1 MIGLSRRTA
10 ASPDAFS
17 ALWFGQ
23 TVSAVGTQVSMVALP
38 LIAVLGLGAG
48 PLQLGILAAL
58 ETVPYLVLSL
68 PAGVIVDRVDRRST
82 MIVCD
87 VGRALVLVLAA
98 GAVPLGVLSIGLL
111 YLVALA
117 VGSMSVFFTVACT
130 SYLATILPADR
141 LVGGNQRLELSESA
155 ARVVGPS
162 LGGAILGIAGAAAA
176 LSLDGASY
184 GVSAVAIAA
193 SRRSGGEPARVAEE
207 RVGFMAA
214 MGEGLR
220 RVLGD
225 RILRDLAGSTA
236 LFNLGSGMVLA
247 VIVLF
252 ATSEVGV
259 GAEGFG
265 LIYGLGNVG
274 FIFGA
279 LAVGALSG
287 RLGVGRTLLWA
298 NYLGALAMVLLAVAG
313 GVAGVALLL
322 AGRFVGAVSAPLF
335 NVTVVSLR
343 QARVSPSLLG
353 RVNATFEFI
362 DWGTLPIGSL
372 LGGLIGAALGPRA
385 ALEVAAACGV
395 LSALWI
401 QFSPASRLTTLVAHI
416 DAAPVRPSG
425 GSTVEAGSAAAST
438 DADEDRPL
446 EPTLVA

>member
-1 MIGLSRRTA
+1 
-10 ASPDAFS
+10 
-17 ALWFGQ
+17 
-23 TVSAVGTQVSMVALP
+23 
-38 LIAVLGLGAG
+38 
-48 PLQLGILAAL
+48 
-58 ETVPYLVLSL
+58 
-68 PAGVIVDRVDRRST
+68 
-82 MIVCD
+82 
-87 VGRALVLVLAA
+87 
-98 GAVPLGVLSIGLL
+98 
-111 YLVALA
+111 
-117 VGSMSVFFTVACT
+117 
-130 SYLATILPADR
+130 
-141 LVGGNQRLELSESA
+141 
-155 ARVVGPS
+155 
-162 LGGAILGIAGAAAA
+162 
-176 LSLDGASY
+176 
-184 GVSAVAIAA
+184 
-193 SRRSGGEPARVAEE
+193 
-207 RVGFMAA
+207 MAA

-247 VIVLF
+247 VVVLF

-279 LAVGALSG
+279 LAVGRTVGPPRRRTDAP
-287 RLGVGRTLLWA
+287 LGELPRGPGDGPPRRRRRR
-298 NYLGALAMVLLAVAG
+298 G
-313 GVAGVALLL
+313 GVALLL

-416 DAAPVRPSG
+416 DAGPRPAVRRATDLRLRRPRGSRPVRRATARRLIPALAAR
-425 GSTVEAGSAAAST
+425 STRRERDGHEMGADHPRPVAEPVATIAGEGRS
-438 DADEDRPL
+438 
-446 EPTLVA
+446 